1 MKMQRRYYLVVYRFR
16 KMANAIILLL
26 CRKQLEQNVT
36 CTTDGNDGQLGLHTH
51 KNKSGTGKNFFL
63 IRIQGVLKRT
73 IRKNPISVD
82 SIHTYLHR
90 SKNNCY
96 YY

>member
-36 CTTDGNDGQLGLHTH
+36 CTTDGNDGQLGLHT
-51 KNKSGTGKNFFL
+51 
-63 IRIQGVLKRT
+63 
-73 IRKNPISVD
+73 
-82 SIHTYLHR
+82 TYT
-90 SKNNCY
+90 
-96 YY
+96 